1 MMQNPTRSPGFKC
14 APHTGKGNGCTE
26 LHAPQGKEMFA
37 KTEARTRF
45 PVSHELPLAIH
56 RNPAGLHDLKHTS
69 RVEVETASSYFYQR
83 QSKNT
88 ILSVVR
94 KDRDVCRGNLSR
106 VNTVTALLFVAF

>member
-1 MMQNPTRSPGFKC
+1 MFTK
-14 APHTGKGNGCTE
+14 TG
-26 LHAPQGKEMFA
+26 
-37 KTEARTRF
+37 ARTRF